1 MLATQARLT
10 GGARLNIGTE
20 DESITITPSS
30 ESAADFMARG
40 GPVGAIALS
49 HVGIATHATNPN
61 PRGPQPRRRSRT

>member
-10 GGARLNIGTE
+10 GSARLNIGTE
-20 DESITITPSS
+20 DESITITPSG

-40 GPVGAIALS
+40 GPVGAIATS

-61 PRGPQPRRRSRT
+61 PRGPQTRRRNRT